1 MIYIRAKS
9 NQKLILNTS
18 DNRCYKLADASWT
31 KLTFSYVEMPNS
43 TSSATEQSS
52 TIFFLNCFPDY
63 VPHPSETSFYQIIAV
78 QEVIIFTTQEV
89 LLAFSRN
96 ITGHPSPPDMM
107 ACSMWK
113 HTIVEFIS
121 FSCTLLKN
129 KVTSYSYLKILPSFL
144 ISTYIK
150 SYLDNSRSERT
161 FYMFLKGS
169 RKAAQEF
176 CGIA

>member
-1 MIYIRAKS
+1 M
-9 NQKLILNTS
+9 
-18 DNRCYKLADASWT
+18 
-31 KLTFSYVEMPNS
+31 
-43 TSSATEQSS
+43 
-52 TIFFLNCFPDY
+52 
-63 VPHPSETSFYQIIAV
+63 
-78 QEVIIFTTQEV
+78 IIFSPQEV

-113 HTIVEFIS
+113 HTVVEFIS

-129 KVTSYSYLKILPSFL
+129 KVTSYSYLKNLPYFL

-150 SYLDNSRSERT
+150 SYHLDNSRSEQT
-161 FYMFLKGS
+161 FYMFLKRS

-176 CGIA
+176 CGMHSPQRSWHGTAKPVVMGTSKEKTFKCQDF